1 MGRSDETFMA
11 QEPQDQ
17 RNAFRVLARSGDLP
31 SELLMA
37 GEHVPAETVAS
48 LRKSIV
54 DNSAAL
60 INSISQ
66 GPEQVK
72 RYQGMRFLSSI
83 ADKDYNVV
91 RSMYRTVGYPE
102 FSDFIGE

>member
-1 MGRSDETFMA
+1 MEIKVIVVKIVR
-11 QEPQDQ
+11 
-17 RNAFRVLARSGDLP
+17 LATRRDVRG
-31 SELLMA
+31 
-37 GEHVPAETVAS
+37 
-48 LRKSIV
+48 
-54 DNSAAL
+54 SATAK

-91 RSMYRTVGYPE
+91 RSMFSTAGYPE